1 MDRWRRREHLRTVYK
16 ELPSRSVLVNA
27 VLTMNVGTLNL
38 YAICMHADKPSH
50 LIPSQKDCSSRKQ
63 ALHLRLTVWSHE
75 YEGRH
80 IYFVKERNLAHNCIK
95 LFLLFFFLV
104 YDWKV
109 IYLLILVMM
118 QNGSGV
124 YMHLF
129 FMSVNMR
136 LFFCNKSGLNINYSG
151 LNLQS
156 GFLCFCFVASAFQ
169 NKNIR
174 ICINNG

>member
-95 LFLLFFFLV
+95 LFFNIFFSGLWLKSNLFI
-104 YDWKV
+104 DTCHDA
-109 IYLLILVMM
+109 
-118 QNGSGV
+118 GSGV